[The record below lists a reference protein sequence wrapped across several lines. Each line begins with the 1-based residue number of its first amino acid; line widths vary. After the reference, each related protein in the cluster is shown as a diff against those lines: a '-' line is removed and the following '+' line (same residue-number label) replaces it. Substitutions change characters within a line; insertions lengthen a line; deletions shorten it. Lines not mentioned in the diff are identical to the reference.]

1 MDRRALLLTGSF
13 GLGHEMLTRACGDLL
28 EQSKWHVR
36 TLDSVKLL
44 GPRKGPLAEK
54 AFARLVKVPG
64 LYDGLH
70 FAHLRTGSKFAELM
84 DRASRASLEPALRA
98 ELDREPA
105 DLIWSVFATGAS
117 AAAKVSFADPFC
129 RSVVLC
135 TDVSVHRLW
144 VSPGTD
150 LFMVT
155 SPAAAASVRRYSP
168 RAHIAIVSP
177 PVREE
182 FYAAP
187 SQESARESLGIPR
200 NAPCVLMIDSG
211 WGFAP
216 IAESAALLARAG
228 VRVLCVA
235 GRNDDL
241 ARRLRMMAAD
251 TPGIIPFGFT
261 SEVPTLMA
269 ASDLVVALPGAT
281 TCSEARVIGR
291 PLLLLDVMP
300 GHGRD
305 NLLHELEQGDA
316 HVCCSTPAGIAK
328 GARALLESVP
338 HPVKNAVSPPRWQPG
353 VIEALRRINVDLSA
367 PQAVTVPPSSNGSHP
382 AEGGTRLV
390 VRRVTT

>member
-1 MDRRALLLTGSF
+1 VERKALLLTGSF

-28 EQSKWHVR
+28 TQSDWHVR

-44 GPRKGPLAEK
+44 GPRRGPLAEK
-54 AFARLVKVPG
+54 AFAQLVKVPG

-70 FAHLRTGSKFAELM
+70 FAHLRTGSKLAEIM

-105 DLIWSVFATGAS
+105 DLIWSVFSTGAS

-135 TDVSVHRLW
+135 TDVAVHRLW

-155 SPAAAASVRRYSP
+155 STAAAESVRRYSP
-168 RAHIAIVSP
+168 HAQVAIIQP
-177 PVREE
+177 PVRDE
-182 FYAAP
+182 FYDAPTQKAAR
-187 SQESARESLGIPR
+187 SALHIPEDAR
-200 NAPCVLMIDSG
+200 CVLMIDSG

-216 IAESAALLARAG
+216 LAESAAMLARAG
-228 VRVLCVA
+228 VWVICVA

-241 ARRLRMMAAD
+241 ARRLRVMAAE
-251 TPGIIPFGFT
+251 IKNIVPFGFT
-261 SEVPTLMA
+261 SEVPKLMA
-269 ASDLVVALPGAT
+269 AADLVVTLPGAT
-281 TCSEARVIGR
+281 TCSEARVVGR

-305 NLLHELEQGDA
+305 NLFHELEQGDA
-316 HVCCSTPAGIAK
+316 HVSCSTPAGIAK
-328 GARALLESVP
+328 SARALLDDLP
-338 HPVKNAVSPPRWQPG
+338 HPMSHSAPPPRWQTG
-353 VIEALRRINVDLSA
+353 VVEALQRIGIDLRVKPPATMDPSANGHRTNGDRPVVDRA
-367 PQAVTVPPSSNGSHP
+367 AT
-382 AEGGTRLV
+382 
-390 VRRVTT
+390 

>member
-1 MDRRALLLTGSF
+1 
-13 GLGHEMLTRACGDLL
+13 MLTRACTELL
-28 EQSKWHVR
+28 EQSGWQVR
-36 TLDSVKLL
+36 ALDSVKLL

-64 LYDGLH
+64 VYDGLH
-70 FAHLRTGSKFAELM
+70 FVHLRTGSKLAELM

-105 DLIWSVFATGAS
+105 ELIWSVFSTGAS

-135 TDVSVHRLW
+135 TDVAVHRLW
-144 VSPGTD
+144 VSAGTD

-155 SPAAAASVRRYSP
+155 SPASAASVRRYSP
-168 RAHIAIVSP
+168 HAQIAIVHP
-177 PVREE
+177 PVRDE

-187 SQESARESLGIPR
+187 SQSKARAALRIPEDD
-200 NAPCVLMIDSG
+200 PCVLMIDSG

-216 IAESAALLARAG
+216 FAESAGMLARAG

-241 ARRLRMMAAD
+241 ARRLRVMAVEA
-251 TPGIIPFGFT
+251 PGIVPFGFT

-269 ASDLVVALPGAT
+269 ASDLVVTLPGAT

-305 NLLHELEQGDA
+305 NLFHELEQGDA
-316 HVCCSTPAGIAK
+316 DVCCSTPEGITK
-328 GARALLESVP
+328 SARALLDAVS
-338 HPVKNAVSPPRWQPG
+338 HPMSINLSPPRWQPT
-353 VIEALRRINVDLSA
+353 VIEALQLIGIDLRLQHSA
-367 PQAVTVPPSSNGSHP
+367 ATNLSVNGHH
-382 AEGGTRLV
+382 ANGTRPV
-390 VRRVTT
+390 MNRAST

>member
-1 MDRRALLLTGSF
+1 MERKALLLTGSF
-13 GLGHEMLTRACGDLL
+13 GLGHEMLTRACGELL
-28 EQSKWHVR
+28 VQSSWQVR

-64 LYDGLH
+64 VYDGLH
-70 FAHLRTGSKFAELM
+70 FAHLRTGSKLAELM

-105 DLIWSVFATGAS
+105 DLIWSVFSTGAS
-117 AAAKVSFADPFC
+117 AAAKVSFSDPFC

-135 TDVSVHRLW
+135 TDVAVHRLW

-155 SPAAAASVRRYSP
+155 SRAAAASVRRYSP
-168 RAHIAIVSP
+168 RAEVAIVHP
-177 PVREE
+177 PVRDE

-187 SQESARESLGIPR
+187 SQTAARATLRIPED
-200 NAPCVLMIDSG
+200 APCVLMIDSG

-216 IAESAALLARAG
+216 FVESAGMLARAG
-228 VRVLCVA
+228 VTVICVA
-235 GRNDDL
+235 GRNEDL
-241 ARRLRMMAAD
+241 ARRLRMLATEA
-251 TPGIIPFGFT
+251 PSIIPFGFT

-269 ASDLVVALPGAT
+269 ASDLVVTLPGAT
-281 TCSEARVIGR
+281 TCSEARVVGR

-305 NLLHELEQGDA
+305 NLFHELEQGDA
-316 HVCCSTPAGIAK
+316 NVCCSTPAGITK
-328 GARALLESVP
+328 SVRALLESVS
-338 HPVKNAVSPPRWQPG
+338 HPMSINPSPPRWQPT
-353 VIEALRRINVDLSA
+353 VVDALTRIGVDLRVREPVATS
-367 PQAVTVPPSSNGSHP
+367 PSVNGHH
-382 AEGGTRLV
+382 ANGTRPVLN
-390 VRRVTT
+390 RAPT

>member
-1 MDRRALLLTGSF
+1 MERKALLLTGSF
-13 GLGHEMLTRACGDLL
+13 GLGHEMLTRACGELL
-28 EQSKWHVR
+28 VR
-36 TLDSVKLL
+36 SGWQVRALDSVKLL
-44 GPRKGPLAEK
+44 GPRKGPFAEK
-54 AFARLVKVPG
+54 AFDRLVKLPG
-64 LYDGLH
+64 VYDGLH
-70 FAHLRTGSKFAELM
+70 FAHLRTGSKLAELM

-105 DLIWSVFATGAS
+105 DLIWSVFSTGAS

-135 TDVSVHRLW
+135 TDVAVHRLW

-168 RAHIAIVSP
+168 HAQIAIVHP
-177 PVREE
+177 PVRDE
-182 FYAAP
+182 FYSAP
-187 SQESARESLGIPR
+187 SQAAARATLRIPEDD
-200 NAPCVLMIDSG
+200 PCVLMIDSG

-216 IAESAALLARAG
+216 FAESAAMLARAG

-241 ARRLRMMAAD
+241 VRKLRAMAVE
-251 TPGIIPFGFT
+251 TPGIVPFGFT

-269 ASDLVVALPGAT
+269 AADLVVTLPGAT
-281 TCSEARVIGR
+281 TCSEARVVGR

-305 NLLHELEQGDA
+305 NLFHELEQGDA
-316 HVCCSTPAGIAK
+316 NVCCSTPAGITKSAS
-328 GARALLESVP
+328 ALLDAVP
-338 HPVKNAVSPPRWQPG
+338 HPMSINPTPPRWQPT
-353 VIEALRRINVDLSA
+353 VIEALQLIGIDLRTQ
-367 PQAVTVPPSSNGSHP
+367 PPVTVSPSVNGHR
-382 AEGGTRLV
+382 ANGTRPV
-390 VRRVTT
+390 MNRAST

>member
-1 MDRRALLLTGSF
+1 MERKALLLTGSF
-13 GLGHEMLTRACGDLL
+13 GLGHEMLTRACGELL
-28 EQSKWHVR
+28 VQSRWQVR

-64 LYDGLH
+64 VYDGLH
-70 FAHLRTGSKFAELM
+70 FAHLRTGSKLAELM

-105 DLIWSVFATGAS
+105 DLIWSVFSTGAS

-135 TDVSVHRLW
+135 TDVAVHRLW

-168 RAHIAIVSP
+168 HAQVAIVQP
-177 PVREE
+177 PVRDE

-187 SQESARESLGIPR
+187 SQTAARATLRIPEDD
-200 NAPCVLMIDSG
+200 PCVLMIDSG

-216 IAESAALLARAG
+216 FAESASLLARAG
-228 VRVLCVA
+228 VTVLCVA

-241 ARRLRMMAAD
+241 ARRLRMMAVE
-251 TPGIIPFGFT
+251 TPGIIPYGFT

-269 ASDLVVALPGAT
+269 ASDLVITLPGAT

-305 NLLHELEQGDA
+305 NLFHELEQGDA
-316 HVCCSTPAGIAK
+316 DVCCSTPAGIAK
-328 GARALLESVP
+328 SARAVLDSLSRPKSV
-338 HPVKNAVSPPRWQPG
+338 NSSPPRWQPT
-353 VIEALRRINVDLSA
+353 VIEALQRIGIDLRA
-367 PQAVTVPPSSNGSHP
+367 PEPTTVNPSVNGHHTN
-382 AEGGTRLV
+382 GTRPV
-390 VRRVTT
+390 MDRAST

>member
-1 MDRRALLLTGSF
+1 VERKALLLTGSF
-13 GLGHEMLTRACGDLL
+13 GLGHEMLTRACGELL
-28 EQSKWHVR
+28 VQSGWQPR

-54 AFARLVKVPG
+54 AFARLVKLPG
-64 LYDGLH
+64 VYDGLH
-70 FAHLRTGSKFAELM
+70 FAHLRTGSKLAELM

-98 ELDREPA
+98 ELEREPA
-105 DLIWSVFATGAS
+105 DLIWSVFSTGAS

-135 TDVSVHRLW
+135 TDVAVHRLW

-168 RAHIAIVSP
+168 HAQIAIVHP
-177 PVREE
+177 PVRDA

-187 SQESARESLGIPR
+187 SQTAARAALHIPDDD
-200 NAPCVLMIDSG
+200 PCVLMMDSG

-216 IAESAALLARAG
+216 FAESAAMLARAG

-235 GRNDDL
+235 GRNEDL
-241 ARRLRMMAAD
+241 ARRLRIMAVE

-261 SEVPTLMA
+261 SDVPALMA
-269 ASDLVVALPGAT
+269 ASDLVVTLPGAT

-305 NLLHELEQGDA
+305 NLFHELEQGDA
-316 HVCCSTPAGIAK
+316 HVCCSTPEGIAK
-328 GARALLESVP
+328 SARVLLDAVT
-338 HPVKNAVSPPRWQPG
+338 HPMGINLSPPRWQPT
-353 VIEALRRINVDLSA
+353 VIEALQLIGISLRADH
-367 PQAVTVPPSSNGSHP
+367 AVTMAPSVNGHHTN
-382 AEGGTRLV
+382 GTRPV
-390 VRRVTT
+390 MNRAST